1 MDTIRILLTGV
12 GCPGAVTLIKALKYN
27 GERDVHIIGTDMS
40 PDAVGR
46 WFVDEFY
53 LVPAG
58 DAHDFAHQMSFLVD
72 RVKPDIIF
80 PQISYEIMPWAIHKD
95 EFACPVMV
103 DKPATAL
110 ICSDKALTYR
120 AFTETDVP
128 LPEWYL
134 CDNLKDF
141 ADAIGKL
148 GHPVGRQCFKPLQAK
163 AMRGFHIITSDSTER
178 ARLLLEGRPGEM
190 PLTFSDAHDL
200 LGQYQEF
207 PSLLVMEYVEGQEA
221 CVDVFCDDGK
231 ILMGFAK
238 TREGFR
244 AGLAYK
250 FRALISPLLWNLTTI
265 VVEKLSLNF
274 FANIQFKG
282 IHLMEINPRISTM
295 LLWPGFNM
303 PWLAVKRTL
312 GLADDD
318 ELTSACLHAL
328 GTQETW
334 SRRYHDQ
341 VFLKEGTYDQ
351 IG

>member
-12 GCPGAVTLIKALKYN
+12 GCPGAVTVIKALKYN

-40 PDAVGR
+40 LDAAGR
-46 WFVDEFY
+46 WFVDEFC

-58 DAHDFAHQMSFLVD
+58 DASDFAHQMSVLVD
-72 RVKPDIIF
+72 RMRPDIIF
-80 PQISYEIMPWAIHKD
+80 PQISYELVSWAIHKD
-95 EFACPVMV
+95 EFGCPVMI
-103 DKPATAL
+103 DDTPAVS
-110 ICSDKALTYR
+110 ICSDKALTYQ
-120 AFTETDVP
+120 ALAETDVP

-134 CDNLKDF
+134 CDSMTDF
-141 ADAIGKL
+141 VGVVEKL
-148 GHPVGRQCFKPLQAK
+148 DYPVKPICFKPSRAK
-163 AMRGFHIITSDSTER
+163 GMRGFHIITADQGER

-190 PLTFSDAHDL
+190 PLTFSDAYNL
-200 LGQYQEF
+200 LCQYEDF
-207 PSLLVMEYVEGQEA
+207 PSLLVMEYVGGQET
-221 CVDVFCDDGK
+221 CVDIFCDNGK

-238 TREGFR
+238 TREDFR

-250 FRALISPLLWNLTTI
+250 FRVLPSPLLWNLATI
-265 VVEKLSLNF
+265 VVEKLSLSF

-282 IHLMEINPRISTM
+282 NHLMEINPRISTM

-312 GLADDD
+312 GLVGDD
-318 ELTSACLHAL
+318 ELTTVCLRAL
-328 GTQETW
+328 GTQEIW

-341 VFLKEGTYDQ
+341 VFLKEGVYDQ